1 MLKEKIGYSYND
13 VTIVPEVI
21 SDIKSRSECN
31 PYVDDKL
38 PIFASPM
45 ASVVSE
51 ENYKIFEA
59 NKIIPILPRIQEY
72 DINYRIK
79 KIHQGW
85 WVAVSLKEL
94 ENDIINDLQT
104 TSELNNKDYRICV
117 DIANGHM
124 KYLYYECVLAKTLA
138 RKRGINLII
147 MTGNIA
153 NAKTY
158 EWICKNAIYKYDDK
172 YGYTYFDCAIDYIR
186 VGIGGGHGCITTS
199 NTSIHYPQASLID
212 ECKRIK
218 ESVSS
223 PFLKNKPAIVADGG
237 IRNYD
242 HVIKALALGADYV
255 MIGSLFAQCI
265 ESAGEKT
272 HKNIDQ
278 KLSLRFPIERYK
290 DFSVDSKGN
299 FKAYYTDEY
308 IKEASK
314 TWKEALVNSPNKQLA
329 QLSYNRRIDDLKQE
343 KVIGSIDVKF
353 FGMASADGQKSMNG
367 RKTKTSEGITKWL
380 PVKYT
385 LAGWVENMVSY
396 LRSAMSYTDC
406 KDIKEFIG
414 KPELIVNSISEIQAV
429 NK

>member
-1 MLKEKIGYSYND
+1 MLSQKIGYSYND

-124 KYLYYECVLAKTLA
+124 KYLYAECALVKTLA

-158 EWICKNAIYKYDDK
+158 RWICDLN
-172 YGYTYFDCAIDYIR
+172 YTSKVRVIDYIR
-186 VGIGGGHGCITTS
+186 VGIGGGCGCIIDGTKIKTINGEKNIEDINIGDKVLTIDNTYRDVINKTRFKSNELIKINNEITS
-199 NTSIHYPQASLID
+199 TINHKFFVINKSDKDKVNEQNLKKYGYWIEANKLN
-212 ECKRIK
+212 
-218 ESVSS
+218 
-223 PFLKNKPAIVADGG
+223 KNK
-237 IRNYD
+237 
-242 HVIKALALGADYV
+242 HLLIKY
-255 MIGSLFAQCI
+255 
-265 ESAGEKT
+265 E
-272 HKNIDQ
+272 
-278 KLSLRFPIERYK
+278 
-290 DFSVDSKGN
+290 
-299 FKAYYTDEY
+299 
-308 IKEASK
+308 
-314 TWKEALVNSPNKQLA
+314 
-329 QLSYNRRIDDLKQE
+329 
-343 KVIGSIDVKF
+343 
-353 FGMASADGQKSMNG
+353 
-367 RKTKTSEGITKWL
+367 
-380 PVKYT
+380 
-385 LAGWVENMVSY
+385 
-396 LRSAMSYTDC
+396 
-406 KDIKEFIG
+406 
-414 KPELIVNSISEIQAV
+414 
-429 NK
+429 